1 MRRLREFIVCVCL
14 LAGSGAG
21 AGPLDTLAEKTS
33 LSGTFTQVILSPE
46 GAVLEQAEGL
56 FQLLRPHYFRWQ
68 IEKPDQQL
76 LIAVDDEL
84 TQIDWDLEVMTRR
97 AFTPQDRTVLQWLLS
112 SREDIESAFSV
123 EADQQAAVLI
133 ARDANAP
140 VTQLKI
146 EHLADEAL
154 WRLTM
159 TDRGE
164 QVIAVTLVEDAGRE
178 LRPTDFTPPA
188 IDFE

>member
-1 MRRLREFIVCVCL
+1 MRRLRDFIVCVCL

-21 AGPLDTLAEKTS
+21 ADPLDTLAEKTS

-46 GAVLEQAEGL
+46 GAVLEQAEGR
-56 FQLLRPHYFRWQ
+56 FQLLRPHYFWWQ
-68 IEKPDQQL
+68 IENPDQQL

-133 ARDANAP
+133 ARDGNAP

-146 EHLADEAL
+146 EHLPDEAL

-188 IDFE
+188 MDFE